1 MIFLSPI
8 SSNCQLPKFIKI
20 SLAILH
26 ESVVISYIYN
36 DNKTLLSLNQC
47 ILQMSHSY
55 ISQESKLPNK
65 NDKKLQ
71 QFLRP
76 SILYHEKIKS
86 NDNKIVLSLHQDIL
100 RIVYKSTKVDY
111 VLLAPL
117 LFLFCLQDIIV
128 QLIACF
134 DQVVYFFYLCIA
146 LE

>member
-1 MIFLSPI
+1 M
-8 SSNCQLPKFIKI
+8 
-20 SLAILH
+20 AILH

-36 DNKTLLSLNQC
+36 DNKTVLSLNQC
-47 ILQMSHSY
+47 ILEMSNSY
-55 ISQESKLPNK
+55 IYQESKLRNK
-65 NDKKLQ
+65 KNKKLQ

-86 NDNKIVLSLHQDIL
+86 NDNKIVLSLHQNIL

-117 LFLFCLQDIIV
+117 LFFFCLQDIIV

>member
-1 MIFLSPI
+1 MQHSIWVQY
-8 SSNCQLPKFIKI
+8 NVVGYAKI
-20 SLAILH
+20 GSFMVWCTRLKL
-26 ESVVISYIYN
+26 Y
-36 DNKTLLSLNQC
+36 QC
-47 ILQMSHSY
+47 ILQISNSY
-55 ISQESKLPNK
+55 IYQESKLRNK
-65 NDKKLQ
+65 KDKKLQ

-86 NDNKIVLSLHQDIL
+86 NDNKIVLSLHQSIL

-117 LFLFCLQDIIV
+117 LFFFCLQDIIV

>member
-1 MIFLSPI
+1 MHTLQVVECLLKIHQGSINNYTEISGDFIYRQTVLS
-8 SSNCQLPKFIKI
+8 
-20 SLAILH
+20 
-26 ESVVISYIYN
+26 VY
-36 DNKTLLSLNQC
+36 QC
-47 ILQMSHSY
+47 ILQ
-55 ISQESKLPNK
+55 ISENHIYQESKLHNK
-65 NDKKLQ
+65 KGKKLK

-86 NDNKIVLSLHQDIL
+86 NDNKIVLSLHQSIL
-100 RIVYKSTKVDY
+100 RIVYKNTKVDY

-117 LFLFCLQDIIV
+117 LFFFYLQDIIF

>member
-1 MIFLSPI
+1 MHTLQVVECLLKIHQGIINNYTWISGDFIYRRETVLSVYQCTLQI
-8 SSNCQLPKFIKI
+8 SEN
-20 SLAILH
+20 
-26 ESVVISYIYN
+26 YIY
-36 DNKTLLSLNQC
+36 
-47 ILQMSHSY
+47 
-55 ISQESKLPNK
+55 QESKLHNK
-65 NDKKLQ
+65 KGKKLQ

-86 NDNKIVLSLHQDIL
+86 NDNKIVLSLHQSIL
-100 RIVYKSTKVDY
+100 RIVYKNTKVDY

-117 LFLFCLQDIIV
+117 LFFFYLQDIIF

>member
-1 MIFLSPI
+1 M
-8 SSNCQLPKFIKI
+8 
-20 SLAILH
+20 AILH
-26 ESVVISYIYN
+26 ESVVISYN
-36 DNKTLLSLNQC
+36 DNKTLLSLYKC
-47 ILQMSHSY
+47 ILQISNSY
-55 ISQESKLPNK
+55 IYQESKLRNK
-65 NDKKLQ
+65 KDKKLQ

-86 NDNKIVLSLHQDIL
+86 NDNKIVLSLHQSIL

>member
-1 MIFLSPI
+1 MHPLQVVECLLKIHQDIIGNPTWI
-8 SSNCQLPKFIKI
+8 SGDFI
-20 SLAILH
+20 
-26 ESVVISYIYN
+26 YIYN
-36 DNKTLLSLNQC
+36 DNKTLLSLYKC
-47 ILQMSHSY
+47 ILQISNSY
-55 ISQESKLPNK
+55 IYQESKLRNK
-65 NDKKLQ
+65 KDKKLQ

-86 NDNKIVLSLHQDIL
+86 NDNKIVLSLHQSIL

-117 LFLFCLQDIIV
+117 LFFFCLQDIIV

>member
-1 MIFLSPI
+1 MIKVALTI
-8 SSNCQLPKFIKI
+8 I
-20 SLAILH
+20 H

-36 DNKTLLSLNQC
+36 DNKTVLSLYQC
-47 ILQMSHSY
+47 ILQ
-55 ISQESKLPNK
+55 ISNNDIYQESKLRNK
-65 NDKKLQ
+65 KSKKLQ

-86 NDNKIVLSLHQDIL
+86 NDNKIVLSLHQSIL

-117 LFLFCLQDIIV
+117 LFFFCLQDIIV

>member
-1 MIFLSPI
+1 MHPLQVVECLLKIHQDIIGNPTWI
-8 SSNCQLPKFIKI
+8 SGDFI
-20 SLAILH
+20 
-26 ESVVISYIYN
+26 YIH
-36 DNKTLLSLNQC
+36 DTTVLSLNQC
-47 ILQMSHSY
+47 MLQMSNSY
-55 ISQESKLPNK
+55 IYQESKLRNK
-65 NDKKLQ
+65 KDKKLQ

-86 NDNKIVLSLHQDIL
+86 NDNKIVLSLHQSIL

-117 LFLFCLQDIIV
+117 LFFFCLQDIIV

-134 DQVVYFFYLCIA
+134 DQVVYYFYLCIA